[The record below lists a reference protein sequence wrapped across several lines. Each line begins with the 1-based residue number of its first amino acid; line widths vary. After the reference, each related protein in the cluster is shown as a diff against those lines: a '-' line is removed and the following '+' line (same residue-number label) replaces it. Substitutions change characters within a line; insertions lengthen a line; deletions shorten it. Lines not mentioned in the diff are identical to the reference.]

1 MDAEGLF
8 QHLAGMLKGGV
19 LLALLLHA
27 LALVPQWRARY
38 FNPRFLNITLTGLLL
53 GVVHGCVIALAQR
66 ELVTGAGRDVTVAWA
81 LALGGALNIGVA
93 VQNLLAVHALV
104 HLHRPSAI
112 AAQRLRVAVTPM
124 VWVSAGL
131 AVVAY
136 FAI

>member
-1 MDAEGLF
+1 MEDTGLF
-8 QHLAGMLKGGV
+8 PQLAGVLKGGV

-38 FNPRFLNITLTGLLL
+38 FNPRFLNLTLTGLLL

-66 ELVTGAGRDVTVAWA
+66 ELAAGAGADVAVAWA
-81 LALGGALNIGVA
+81 LAVGGALNIAVA

-112 AAQRLRVAVTPM
+112 AAQRLRPAVGPM
-124 VWVSAGL
+124 VWASAGL
-131 AVVAY
+131 AVFAY
-136 FAI
+136 FAL